1 MNKERISF
9 LLKRYT
15 ENNIIRNDFEELMGY
30 ISRSAADHELHEY
43 MEQEWDRLN
52 EGNSFDDIQSELLY
66 QKITADPRF
75 ALSIALPEERVFGF
89 KRWMSVAAGLLIFLS
104 IGFYYVVYHINS
116 TPQQQAVVY
125 QEQIVPNGK
134 KIQIGLPDGTQ
145 VWVNSGST
153 IRFPSS
159 FTGNKRELY
168 LEGEAYFDVAH
179 DAKRPF
185 IIHTGKVFTQVLG
198 TAFNVKAY
206 GSNEMSVTV
215 ARGKVSVG
223 LSNKLLSV
231 LTPNLCLSYNQMNGN
246 AKTYK
251 VDASKLRWM
260 NGDLIF
266 DNMKLGEAARIIER
280 WYDVQ
285 ISFAGTEA
293 KTHRF
298 TASFLKHEDIDQVM
312 NVLSELSG
320 FKYDR
325 EGKKITIQ

>member
-1 MNKERISF
+1 MS
-9 LLKRYT
+9 
-15 ENNIIRNDFEELMGY
+15 Y
-30 ISRSAADHELHEY
+30 ISRSASDHELYEF
-43 MEQEWDRLN
+43 MEEEWDRLN
-52 EGNSFDDIQSELLY
+52 EGDSFDDIQSKLLY
-66 QKITADPRF
+66 KKITADPRF
-75 ALSIALPEERVFGF
+75 ALSTVLPEERVFGL
-89 KRWMSVAAGLLIFLS
+89 KKWLSVAAGLLVFLS
-104 IGFYYVVYHINS
+104 IGFYIAYHINT

-125 QEQIVPNGK
+125 QERVVPNGK
-134 KIQIGLPDGTQ
+134 KIQISLPDGTQ
-145 VWVNSGST
+145 VWVNSGSKL
-153 IRFPSS
+153 RFPSN

-179 DAKRPF
+179 DAKKPF

-231 LTPNLCLSYNQMNGN
+231 LTPNLCLNYNQMNGN

-266 DNMKLGEAARIIER
+266 DNMKLDEAARVIER

-285 ISFAGTEA
+285 INFAGAEA

-298 TASFLKHEDIDQVM
+298 TASFLKHENIDQVM